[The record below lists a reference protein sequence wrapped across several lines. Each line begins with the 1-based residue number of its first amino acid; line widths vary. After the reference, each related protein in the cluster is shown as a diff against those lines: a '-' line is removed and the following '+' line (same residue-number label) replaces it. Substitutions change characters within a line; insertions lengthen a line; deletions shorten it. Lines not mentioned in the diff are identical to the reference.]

1 MGCGSSTASR
11 SQVKPCI
18 MLSSE
23 KMIENRDISKAVAA
37 GFQIHVLSSLCIQPR
52 LTSVKISP
60 MKLID
65 AKDSSTI
72 KIPTKSTVLPI
83 DESSIANISLAYV
96 GQHFEKESIH
106 LKDDVHLP
114 IGNETK
120 QCDPNSIS
128 QPLGFPGILDMHLIS
143 ECDSKQEASLLQNDY
158 QKILATS
165 SCKPSQFS
173 ILEISPVYANKRT
186 SIHSH
191 VADMEKMANPV
202 ISFTGYMSNQ
212 EILQKTWQEYDTKII
227 ERLKTYVYSGNFDML
242 PNSRLNFNN

>member
-1 MGCGSSTASR
+1 M
-11 SQVKPCI
+11 KPCI

-37 GFQIHVLSSLCIQPR
+37 GFQIHVLSSLCIPPK

-60 MKLID
+60 MKLFD

-83 DESSIANISLAYV
+83 DEIDESSIANISLAYV
-96 GQHFEKESIH
+96 GQQFEKESIH

-114 IGNETK
+114 SGNETK
-120 QCDPNSIS
+120 QYDPDSIS
-128 QPLGFPGILDMHLIS
+128 QSLGFPGILDMHLIS

-173 ILEISPVYANKRT
+173 ILEIPPVYANKRT

-191 VADMEKMANPV
+191 VADMEKMTNPV
-202 ISFTGYMSNQ
+202 NSFTGYMSNQ